1 MFIIMLFKVTQTET
15 TRLSFNQVMDKRI
28 VHTMDYYSVIKMNAL
43 VIHTQ
48 CQWILDASFKWKKSD
63 SKGYILDDY
72 IFMKIIEKAH
82 L

>member
-28 VHTMDYYSVIKMNAL
+28 VHTMDYYLVIKMNAL
-43 VIHTQ
+43 VIRTQ
-48 CQWILDASFKWKKSD
+48 CRWILDASFKWKKSD

>member
-48 CQWILDASFKWKKSD
+48 CRWILDASFKWKKSD